1 MHISQVLSASAL
13 IAAGVALTP
22 KYDVAKYDTERKSAG
37 SLVVGVALVTVAVEL
52 IFIILRFLNVGLLN
66 YKIKWFLIVVSFH
79 EGGGGGGGSP
89 IYDFISLTCI
99 ITLGYL
105 WDTSMELNIAFLIRK
120 IVTIDSRVD
129 IVTQTALASETLG
142 QPVLLRF

>member
-1 MHISQVLSASAL
+1 MHILQVLSASAL

-22 KYDVAKYDTERKSAG
+22 KYDAPPKYDTERKSAG

-79 EGGGGGGGSP
+79 EGGGGGGGLSHRRFHKCHMHTSG
-89 IYDFISLTCI
+89 ILSCIIIIVNFSKLISL
-99 ITLGYL
+99 G
-105 WDTSMELNIAFLIRK
+105 
-120 IVTIDSRVD
+120 RVY
-129 IVTQTALASETLG
+129 
-142 QPVLLRF
+142 